1 MSGTEAER
9 AFHSR
14 LQAESAEQLI
24 RLRNETYYQGLPTNR
39 YSWNNVTQGAVQ
51 VENRILED
59 YNDLASWLGDQG
71 SRLLNALE
79 LEVITPLIKESQE
92 RLADA
97 RKILYV
103 LQRAGNLD
111 SEEAIKVFQDIQFYN
126 YIGNAGYI
134 AQKTN
139 ISNSLKQLGK
149 MKPELNRQ
157 NQQLAKGKPI
167 DQIMFGV
174 TC

>member
-59 YNDLASWLGDQG
+59 YNDLTSWLLDQG

-97 RKILYV
+97 RLILYS

-111 SEEAIKVFQDIQFYN
+111 SEEAVKVMQDIQFYN
-126 YIGNAGYI
+126 VIGNAGYI
-134 AQKTN
+134 AQKTG

>member
-1 MSGTEAER
+1 MHVRFFMS
-9 AFHSR
+9 
-14 LQAESAEQLI
+14 
-24 RLRNETYYQGLPTNR
+24 
-39 YSWNNVTQGAVQ
+39 
-51 VENRILED
+51 
-59 YNDLASWLGDQG
+59 
-71 SRLLNALE
+71 
-79 LEVITPLIKESQE
+79 
-92 RLADA
+92 
-97 RKILYV
+97 

-149 MKPELNRQ
+149 MKPALNRQ